1 MTAHGADPNLV
12 DEETFNDICI
22 MYSDGM
28 IGNYGILQILGTHTA
43 GHFNMVLPKGKQPY
57 KLKDIIPSQYE
68 YLYPPRTEQD
78 KSKSLNDALLNFLRA
93 KPNAPKKLFKE

>member
-1 MTAHGADPNLV
+1 
-12 DEETFNDICI
+12 

-28 IGNYGILQILGTHTA
+28 IGNYGILQILGTNTA

>member
-1 MTAHGADPNLV
+1 MTAHGADPNQV

-28 IGNYGILQILGTHTA
+28 IGNYAILQVLGTHVA